1 MEPHAST
8 SPAPD
13 PGLPPVSP
21 PTGRMFLRLFGV
33 PALIVGGL
41 VAALVL
47 FSWVGKMLSGHGA
60 GRSAGE
66 FLRGLDDPNRDIRW
80 RAAYDL
86 AQQLPRDDRLAADA
100 DFALAVAGRLDR
112 AREASAAAERTF
124 AERLPKMTPE
134 QAAGER
140 KNLQPDRDYIL
151 FLGACQGSF
160 LVPVGVPALEELA
173 RQDKGLERR
182 ALVEQRRLALWVL
195 AKLGENLKRF
205 DKLPPEQQ
213 QAILDRLEAAQRG
226 EHASGARRTAEHL
239 RRRRDGRPDALGLD
253 RLFEQC
259 AEADDPYVRDLTAF
273 AMNFWSGTA
282 AEDARMEKTLLR
294 LAGDDGRGEAEM
306 AGLLDEKPDEGGS
319 LLGSLFKRDIPHTR
333 TLVKRPGFQVQVNA
347 TIALARRGSPR
358 VSLGM
363 LQEMLDPPLLRE
375 RFVLQD
381 RSTGQEQPDEAVVVN
396 TLVNALKAAAEL
408 HRKRPEMDPS
418 LLRPLIDRLAGD
430 SNKAVQAEA
439 VQTQIALDTPN
450 KE

>member
-1 MEPHAST
+1 
-8 SPAPD
+8 
-13 PGLPPVSP
+13 
-21 PTGRMFLRLFGV
+21 
-33 PALIVGGL
+33 
-41 VAALVL
+41 
-47 FSWVGKMLSGHGA
+47 
-60 GRSAGE
+60 
-66 FLRGLDDPNRDIRW
+66 
-80 RAAYDL
+80 
-86 AQQLPRDDRLAADA
+86 
-100 DFALAVAGRLDR
+100 
-112 AREASAAAERTF
+112 
-124 AERLPKMTPE
+124 
-134 QAAGER
+134 
-140 KNLQPDRDYIL
+140 
-151 FLGACQGSF
+151 
-160 LVPVGVPALEELA
+160 
-173 RQDKGLERR
+173 
-182 ALVEQRRLALWVL
+182 VEQRRLALWVL

-381 RSTGQEQPDEAVVVN
+381 RSTGQEQPNEAVVVN

-439 VQTQIALDTPN
+439 VQTQLALDAP
-450 KE
+450 K